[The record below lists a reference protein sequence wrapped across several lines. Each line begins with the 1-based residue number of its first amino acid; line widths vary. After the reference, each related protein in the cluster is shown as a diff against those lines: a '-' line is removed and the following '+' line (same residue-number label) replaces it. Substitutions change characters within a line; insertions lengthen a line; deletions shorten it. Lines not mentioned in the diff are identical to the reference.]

1 MSTTEQVTPTAA
13 SVHPSAIGSCL
24 RPDTTQQ
31 NDPNEAQR
39 ATVGSQEHD
48 EYPEQKHAGKVG
60 YGPQYHSGSTF
71 TDKVSGLKEVVK
83 GKVTGNKGLVQQG
96 HERKTGELKRKEKQ
110 QDMEKDPFANPET
123 EHNVAQE
130 QHSND
135 SGTETRRA

>member
-13 SVHPSAIGSCL
+13 PVHPSAIGSGA

-31 NDPNEAQR
+31 CDSNAALR

-48 EYPEQKHAGKVG
+48 EYPEQKHTGKVG
-60 YGPQYHSGSTF
+60 YGPQYHSGPTF

-83 GKVTGNKGLVQQG
+83 GKITGNQGLVQQG

-110 QDMEKDPFANPET
+110 EDIEEDPFADQET

-130 QHSND
+130 QHQGLD
-135 SGTETRRA
+135 TDK